1 MRAELDW
8 SQGLPE
14 NVLMQW
20 SEFIRADKEL
30 SEFIRAEFITADK
43 DGFSHFILCGLALL
57 IHEQCAF

>member
-1 MRAELDW
+1 MTAELDW

-20 SEFIRADKEL
+20 

-57 IHEQCAF
+57 MHEQCAF